1 MISDGVG
8 VNIPPIFFFNFYFY
22 NSLISEFFSVKVSS
36 KDSIKSAIN
45 DSSSEVESLVGK
57 A

>member
-45 DSSSEVESLVGK
+45 DSSGEVERLT
-57 A
+57 